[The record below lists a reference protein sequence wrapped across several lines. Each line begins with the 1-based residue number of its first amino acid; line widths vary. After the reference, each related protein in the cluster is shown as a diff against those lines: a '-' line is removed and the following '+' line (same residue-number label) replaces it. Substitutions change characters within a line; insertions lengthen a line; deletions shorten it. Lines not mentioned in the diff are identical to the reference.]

1 MALNREVLEERLAA
15 MSVAERESLKRRA
28 GQLRDE
34 ARRQARAARGG
45 ERRGSGRNALPTWA
59 GRLRDADLDQWVLRL
74 LEDASVEACAG
85 VVEEPEGRAAVTGRP
100 AVVVWAGHKVC
111 RVREGE
117 VEHEATLSGELARA
131 QRALLAVGDEVLIDG
146 EPGELRVVRVLPR
159 RGVLSRPDPH
169 NPHLERIIVS
179 NVDVVVVVAA
189 ARNPPLRAG
198 LLDRYLVII
207 ERGGVSPVL
216 CVNKVDLLDEA
227 GRAQL
232 DEVLAPYEALGLPVF
247 RVSVKQGEGLEPL
260 SALLRGKTAAL
271 VGHSGVGK
279 SSLVNALFPGVDLE
293 IGDVNAWHGKGRHTT
308 TASSLIDLGDGT
320 RLIDT
325 PGVRSLGLG
334 QLEQRELRWYF
345 PEFTPHEPGCAYR
358 DCTHDHEPR
367 CAVLDA
373 AAVGQISARRL
384 ESYHRL
390 LREGRAQG

>member
-1 MALNREVLEERLAA
+1 MALKTRALEERLNALPAA
-15 MSVAERESLKRRA
+15 DRAALRRRA

-34 ARRQARAARGG
+34 ARRQAKAARGG
-45 ERRGSGRNALPTWA
+45 ERRGSGRNPLPTWA
-59 GRLRDADLDQWVLRL
+59 FRLRDADLDLWMLRL
-74 LEDASVEACAG
+74 LEDEAVEGCEG
-85 VVEEPEGRAAVTGRP
+85 GREEVVAGRP

-111 RVREGE
+111 RIREGE
-117 VEHEATLSGELARA
+117 SEHEATLAGELARA
-131 QRALLAVGDEVLIDG
+131 QRALVAVGDEVLIDG
-146 EPGELRVVRVLPR
+146 EPGQIRVLRVLPR
-159 RGVLSRPDPH
+159 RGVLCRPDPH
-169 NPHLERIIVS
+169 NPNLERTIVA

-207 ERGGVSPVL
+207 ERGGARPVL
-216 CVNKVDLLDEA
+216 CVNKMDLLDEA
-227 GRAQL
+227 GRAEL
-232 DEVLAPYEALGLPVF
+232 DAVLAPYEALGLPVL
-247 RVSVKQGEGLEPL
+247 RVAVKRAEGLEPL
-260 SALLRGKTAAL
+260 AALLRGHTSAF

-308 TASSLIDLGDGT
+308 TASSLIDLGEGT

-334 QLEQRELRWYF
+334 QLDHAELRWYF
-345 PEFTPHEPGCAYR
+345 PEFDALDAGCEYR
-358 DCTHDHEPR
+358 DCTHDHEPH

-373 AAVGQISARRL
+373 PAAGQISTRRL

-390 LREGRAQG
+390 LREGRSPG